1 MPKLRCIWSLA
12 LGAGLLLAGCGPQA
26 SIPQGVQVFFSPKGG
41 ATEAVVNAL
50 DQATNNVLVQ
60 AYSFTSAP
68 IAKALVDAH
77 RRGVKVQVILDHS
90 QRTEKYSEADFL
102 KNSGIPTLIDAQHAI
117 AHNKIMILDDSIV
130 LTGSFNFTRAAE
142 EHNAENLLV
151 INDPVLAKAYLE
163 NWHAHEQHSEAYERE
178 ATPAA
183 MKSEDR
189 NPKAQRTP
197 KSEVRILH

>member
-1 MPKLRCIWSLA
+1 M
-12 LGAGLLLAGCGPQA
+12 
-26 SIPQGVQVFFSPKGG
+26 
-41 ATEAVVNAL
+41 L
-50 DQATNNVLVQ
+50 D
-60 AYSFTSAP
+60 
-68 IAKALVDAH
+68 K
-77 RRGVKVQVILDHS
+77 S
-90 QRTEKYSEADFL
+90 QRTEKYSSATFVF
-102 KNSGIPTLIDAQHAI
+102 NNGIPCYIDAKHAI

-130 LTGSFNFTRAAE
+130 LTGSFNFTRSAE

-151 INDPVLAKAYLE
+151 INDPVLAKQYIE

-178 ATPAA
+178 GTPAA

>member
-26 SIPQGVQVFFSPKGG
+26 SIPQGVQVFFSPQGG